1 MKIISYNVNGIR
13 AAIKKGIQYWIEM
26 GTPDIICF
34 QEIKAS
40 IGQIDTEIFKNMG
53 YYHYWFPAEKL
64 GYSGVGIISKNK
76 PINVVYGIGIKEIDK
91 EGRVIRLDFEKYSII
106 NIYIPSGSDMN
117 NRLAFKLKFMDLFY
131 IYIQNIKIKYPNL
144 IISGDYNICH
154 KNIDIHDPI
163 NNHNLSGFLTI
174 ERNWMTKLIK
184 SGFIDTFRYF
194 FKEMPSYT
202 WWSYRSKSRIRN
214 KGWRIDYHIVSKSM
228 LNKLKKSL
236 ILSDINHSD
245 HCPILLEINI

>member
-13 AAIKKGIQYWIEM
+13 AAIRKGIQYWIERF
-26 GTPDIICF
+26 TPDIICF

-40 IGQIDTEIFKNMG
+40 VEKINTEIFKRMG
-53 YYHYWFPAEKL
+53 YYDYWFPAEKL
-64 GYSGVGIISKNK
+64 GYSGVGILSKKK
-76 PINVVYGIGIKEIDK
+76 PINVVYGIGINEIDK
-91 EGRVIRLDFEKYSII
+91 EGRIIRLDFEKYSII

-117 NRLAFKLKFMDLFY
+117 NRLAFKLRFMDIFF

-154 KNIDIHDPI
+154 QKIDIHDPI
-163 NNHNLSGFLTI
+163 NNNHLSGFLNI
-174 ERNWMTKLIK
+174 ERNWMTNFIK

-194 FKEMPSYT
+194 FKEVPFYT
-202 WWSYRSKSRIRN
+202 WWSYRFKSRIRN

-228 LNKLKKSL
+228 LKNLKNSL
-236 ILSDINHSD
+236 ILSEINHSD
-245 HCPILLEINI
+245 HCPILLEIDI